1 MSKNEQKAKA
11 GVNPR
16 RKAGFRLFL
25 LTTPILIGIFIF
37 SYLPLLGWIY
47 AFFDYKPGLSIWDCT
62 FTGLKWFTMPFA
74 NSVLRGQFGRV
85 MANTLGINFLY
96 LIAMILPMFCDFPD
110 GNPLQTVSEGGAD
123 ADNHTEFYQLGP
135 CLFRILF
142 PPFHRRTS
150 E

>member
-62 FTGLKWFTMPFA
+62 FTGLKLKEVTLKAEKAETVFLLYFLFKA
-74 NSVLRGQFGRV
+74 AKGGLQNGRIFV
-85 MANTLGINFLY
+85 FDVRPAPRN
-96 LIAMILPMFCDFPD
+96 
-110 GNPLQTVSEGGAD
+110 
-123 ADNHTEFYQLGP
+123 
-135 CLFRILF
+135 
-142 PPFHRRTS
+142 
-150 E
+150 